1 MQMRYLRRNRAHDG
15 VVRAVQTF
23 DRWSVIGRVLLDV
36 ESQSEHVFTVA
47 QSCTHSRV
55 VVAGKLLGAVP
66 VAEVL
71 PVFVGGT
78 MFEQLFE
85 GFRKASESSI
95 LAQQE
100 MLKQA
105 VQQWPTASIGAAS
118 SAIEQNSSFQ
128 KRLIQSA
135 VETWERN
142 RQLVDSTTRATL
154 QFIEQSARISDAK
167 SPDDYRRM
175 LEELWR
181 KMFEV
186 LKGQSEAQFAELKKA
201 SQNFLDVAQGPLKTS
216 A

>member
-1 MQMRYLRRNRAHDG
+1 
-15 VVRAVQTF
+15 
-23 DRWSVIGRVLLDV
+23 
-36 ESQSEHVFTVA
+36 
-47 QSCTHSRV
+47 
-55 VVAGKLLGAVP
+55 
-66 VAEVL
+66 
-71 PVFVGGT
+71 

-135 VETWERN
+135 VETWERH
-142 RQLVDSTTRATL
+142 RELVDSTTRATL

-181 KMFEV
+181 KMFDV
-186 LKGQSEAQFAELKKA
+186 LKVQSEAQFAELKKA
-201 SQNFLDVAQGPLKTS
+201 SQNFLEVAQGPLKTD